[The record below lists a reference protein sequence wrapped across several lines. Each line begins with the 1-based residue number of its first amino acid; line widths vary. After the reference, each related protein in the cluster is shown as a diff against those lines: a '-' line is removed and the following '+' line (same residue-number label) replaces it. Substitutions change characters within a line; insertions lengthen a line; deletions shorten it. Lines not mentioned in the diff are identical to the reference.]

1 MTTLFISGIDTDIGK
16 TYACGALA
24 KRLLDLQFVLYTQKL
39 VETGCAEGVSNDLL
53 MHEKIVGKSF
63 NKASL
68 DEHCP
73 YRFTLPASPHLA
85 AEKDQQA
92 IDIQYLKK
100 QMESLASQVD
110 HLLVEGAGGL
120 CVPLT
125 NKAMIVDFIQDNKL
139 PVVLVTSGRLGSI
152 NHTVLS
158 LALCRSKNIDVRAI
172 IYNHYPNVPAWMFE
186 NTREILKQ
194 RLKASFSKA
203 IWLELAE
210 NSDVIHMSVDEAE
223 ILLGSGDCF
232 VSKSC

>member
-24 KRLLDLQFVLYTQKL
+24 KRLLDLKKTLYTQKL
-39 VETGCAEGVSNDLL
+39 VETGCVDGVSNDLL
-53 MHEKIVGKSF
+53 MHEKIVGNSF

-73 YRFTLPASPHLA
+73 YRFTTPASPHLA
-85 AEKDQQA
+85 AEKDGQA
-92 IDIQYLKK
+92 IDVQYLKE
-100 QMESLASQVD
+100 QMKKLSSQSD

-125 NKAMIVDFIQDNKL
+125 SEMMIVDFVQENRL
-139 PVVLVTSGRLGSI
+139 PVVLVTSARLGSI
-152 NHTVLS
+152 NHTLLS

-186 NTREILKQ
+186 DTRQILKKQ
-194 RLKASFSKA
+194 LWASFSNA

-210 NSDVIHMSVDEAE
+210 NSNFMQMSLDEAE
-223 ILLGSGDCF
+223 TLLRE
-232 VSKSC
+232 